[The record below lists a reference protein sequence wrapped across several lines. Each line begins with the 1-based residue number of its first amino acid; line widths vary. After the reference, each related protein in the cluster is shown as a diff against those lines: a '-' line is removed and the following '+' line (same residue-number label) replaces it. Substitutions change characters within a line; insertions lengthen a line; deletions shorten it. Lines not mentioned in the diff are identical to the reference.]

1 MTITIIIEIFA
12 FAYLLIICA
21 VYFSRRKVHSFEN
34 YLYASL
40 LSNNF
45 IQLILE
51 FSATFLIKDYAKYP
65 MACIIVNK
73 AYMIGIGLYI
83 IIMSYY
89 INCSFGYKEGEY
101 EKKISF
107 YNMCFSILLIG
118 LSLMIILLPITF
130 NHEIIKGMEQVY
142 VSGAGV
148 ASLIVFAFVFIILD
162 LINLIISKT
171 NNKHDA
177 IVAWILLIICTCSI
191 VISRLFFPGIT
202 VLYALVTL
210 ANIVMFFII
219 QNPDVVK
226 VAQLNSIRKE
236 ASKYNDQKT
245 EFLSNMSHEI
255 RTALDIVQILS
266 KDIIDSNESD
276 EVKDEVKDILDASD
290 NLLEVIGNILDI
302 NKIESNSIQLNNVN
316 YDLKKELS
324 SIAKMNAVKISTKPI
339 NFIVNID
346 NDIPDSL
353 YGDKVKLKQVLNN
366 LLSNAFKYTEEGK
379 VILNIR
385 GEVTDNICKLTV
397 EVKDTGIGIKDPKR
411 LFVKF
416 DRMDIDK
423 TSKIEGTGLGLVI
436 TRDLIQF
443 MGGNLEVESTYG
455 EGSKFS
461 FTIDQKVSE
470 EENNVNKTYQYN
482 FDLIGKKVII
492 CDDNLLS
499 LNASRKFFSRY
510 NIDITTCKSGSEVI
524 NNIRSNKYDLI
535 LLDVFMAEMDGIET
549 LKNIRKFN
557 QYIPVIALTAD
568 ALSDSKQK
576 YIQAGF
582 DDYISKP
589 VNKNE
594 VDEVFSKLFKE

>member
-21 VYFSRRKVHSFEN
+21 VYFSRRKAHSFEN

-148 ASLIVFAFVFIILD
+148 ASLMVFAFVFIIID

-568 ALSDSKQK
+568 ALSDSKHK

>member
-89 INCSFGYKEGEY
+89 INCSLGYKEGEY

-148 ASLIVFAFVFIILD
+148 ASLMVFAFVFIILD